1 MENYEVMTPEK
12 EAEIFGYITDM
23 IQGKFDRAQFATAEQ
38 KLRENGYLEAAGYTY
53 EEMWSLL
60 EDCGLEMDAIL
71 DRVDDYGMGMQET
84 TLCTLDI
91 IIDGNLFT
99 DNEEMMPEI
108 PAPTAAPEPEA
119 TVTPAPTAAPEE
131 EEAVTP
137 APTAAPEEEET
148 VTPAPTAAPEEEE
161 TVTPAPTAAPEEE
174 ETVTPVPTAAPE
186 EEEAETPAPTATP
199 VPTTVPA
206 ADDSQ
211 NGGDNSGNVVDAD
224 GDVVRP
230 DGDYVQGG
238 NPAQDS
244 TVDSELNEEDA
255 VGGQD
260 ATPGEEVTET
270 EDGDVTLSDTD
281 KIVND
286 ILGETG
292 LAGDELV
299 EIVEEEV
306 PLVSDPGMATNAG
319 SENGMKKGWMLWWF
333 FLLLLLIAI
342 LVGRAA
348 YKKLESKA
356 ENTEE

>member
-12 EAEIFGYITDM
+12 EAEIFGYIADM
-23 IQGKFDRAQFATAEQ
+23 IRGKFDRTQFATAEQ

-60 EDCGLEMDAIL
+60 ENCGLEMDAIL

-99 DNEEMMPEI
+99 DNEETMPEI
-108 PAPTAAPEPEA
+108 
-119 TVTPAPTAAPEE
+119 
-131 EEAVTP
+131 P

-174 ETVTPVPTAAPE
+174 ETVTPVPTVAPEEEETVTPVPTVTPE

-199 VPTTVPA
+199 VPTSVPA

-244 TVDSELNEEDA
+244 TVDSELNEEDTA
-255 VGGQD
+255 GGQD

-292 LAGDELV
+292 LDGDKLV

-306 PLVSDPGMATNAG
+306 PLVSDPAMSTNPVKDG
-319 SENGMKKGWMLWWF
+319 GLKKGWMLWWF

>member
-23 IQGKFDRAQFATAEQ
+23 IRGKFDRAQFATAEQ

-99 DNEEMMPEI
+99 DNEETMPEI
-108 PAPTAAPEPEA
+108 PTPT
-119 TVTPAPTAAPEE
+119 V
-131 EEAVTP
+131 
-137 APTAAPEEEET
+137 APEEEET

-161 TVTPAPTAAPEEE
+161 TVTTA
-174 ETVTPVPTAAPE
+174 PTAAPE

-199 VPTTVPA
+199 VPTTVPV

-292 LAGDELV
+292 LDGDELV
-299 EIVEEEV
+299 EIVEEQV
-306 PLVSDPGMATNAG
+306 PLVSDPAMSTNPVKDG
-319 SENGMKKGWMLWWF
+319 GLKKGWMLWWF